1 MTAVF
6 SAQSYKSADDNE
18 QVIMVA
24 FIIQGKQNI
33 NKKSKWEIC
42 LFIWCHYIRK
52 PISFTFTVSLLNKE
66 QIT

>member
-42 LFIWCHYIRK
+42 LFI
-52 PISFTFTVSLLNKE
+52 
-66 QIT
+66 